1 MRLSRNAYHVT
12 CNIFGVP
19 IEGLSWEEIAKRLEG
34 GERLWFVTANPE
46 ILLETRK
53 NETYRKAVKSADVRT
68 VDGFG
73 LFLMTRVLRRKT
85 VRLTGVDLA
94 EHLLQYA
101 WKHHL
106 RVGLLGGEFGEAEK
120 AAKGIREAYP
130 DLEMMVEQ
138 GGAISREG
146 EEDANAEEARHRLI
160 QYSPQILLVA
170 FGHPRQ
176 ELWVEK
182 HRADFADL
190 KAVVGVGGTFNFW
203 AGHLKRAPSFV
214 RVIGL
219 EWLFRL
225 IQEPRRIGRI
235 WRAVVIFPVLA
246 LFDAIR

>member
-1 MRLSRNAYHVT
+1 
-12 CNIFGVP
+12 
-19 IEGLSWEEIAKRLEG
+19 
-34 GERLWFVTANPE
+34 LWFVTANPE
-46 ILLETRK
+46 ILLEARK
-53 NETYRKAVKSADVRT
+53 NAEYRKAVMVADIRT

-73 LFLMTRVLRRKT
+73 LFLMTEVLRFAKLTQDTFSFRGKSVLPARNASRSEAGGRRKT
-85 VRLTGVDLA
+85 KRLTGVDLA

-146 EEDANAEEARHRLI
+146 EEDAKAEEARHRLI

-176 ELWVEK
+176 ELWIEK

-203 AGHLKRAPSFV
+203 AGHLKRAPSFM
-214 RVIGL
+214 RAIGL